1 MKTFHKLLAV
11 SGVSVVLLGGCAS
24 SAPYSGSRADSSYP
38 DNRASDAS
46 RYTQYGVVDSIST
59 VQTEGNGSGSQL
71 GIGTVIG
78 GVVGGVLGNQVGG
91 GTGRTVAT
99 AAGVVGGAVVGHQI
113 EKNRNNNS
121 AAAYQI
127 RVRLDN
133 GRYESYTQDTIGDMR
148 NGDRVRVDNG
158 RVSRY

>member
-1 MKTFHKLLAV
+1 
-11 SGVSVVLLGGCAS
+11 LGGCAS
-24 SAPYSGSRADSSYP
+24 SAPYSGTRADTAYP
-38 DNRASDAS
+38 DTRSSDAP

-59 VQTEGNGSGSQL
+59 VQADNNGSSPI

-91 GTGRTVAT
+91 GTGRSVAT

-113 EKNRNNNS
+113 EKNRSNNT
-121 AAAYQI
+121 AAYQI

-133 GRYESYTQDTIGDMR
+133 GRYESYTQDSIGDMR
-148 NGDRVRVDNG
+148 NGDRVRIDNG